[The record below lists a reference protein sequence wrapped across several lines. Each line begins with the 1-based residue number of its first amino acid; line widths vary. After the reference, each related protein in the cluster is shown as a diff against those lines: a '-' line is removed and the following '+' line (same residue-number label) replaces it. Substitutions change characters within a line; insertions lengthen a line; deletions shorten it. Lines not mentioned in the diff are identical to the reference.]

1 MIGADRLAPWWEQR
15 KPRERLLLIA
25 TVALTVPLAGYALLL
40 KPVRTQIADSTRR
53 LEGARSELAKLQQ
66 LVEERDRAG
75 SDQLRARQA
84 DLQARSTLAE
94 SQIHRAQI
102 DLVTPQDMAPQ
113 LSAILQKFPQLRV
126 VGIVSESP
134 VPVDRAADANG
145 KAASGSE
152 ASGSMLYEHGL
163 ELTVEGKYLDLIAY
177 LEQLEHTPHKI
188 YWRDLD
194 LKVNAQGVPSTRIR
208 FFTLSRGPTWLAL

>member
-1 MIGADRLAPWWEQR
+1 MIRADQLAEWWERR

-25 TVALTVPLAGYALLL
+25 VVALTVPLAGYGLLL
-40 KPVRTQIADSTRR
+40 KPVRIQIADSTQR
-53 LEGARSELAKLQQ
+53 LAGARSELAKLQQ
-66 LVEERDRAG
+66 LVEQRDRTG

-84 DLQARSTLAE
+84 DLEARLTLAE

-102 DLVTPQDMAPQ
+102 DLLTPQDMAPQ

-126 VGIVSESP
+126 VGIESESP
-134 VPVDRAADANG
+134 VPVDRATDRNG
-145 KAASGSE
+145 KAPGTE
-152 ASGSMLYEHGL
+152 PSGSMLYEHGL
-163 ELTVEGKYLDLIAY
+163 ELTVEGKYLDLLAY

-188 YWRDLD
+188 YWRDLN
-194 LKVNAQGVPSTRIR
+194 LKVNAQGVPLTRVR

>member
-1 MIGADRLAPWWEQR
+1 MIRADQLAQWWERR

-25 TVALTVPLAGYALLL
+25 AVALTVPVAGYALLF
-40 KPVRTQIADSTRR
+40 KPVRIQIADSTQR
-53 LEGARSELAKLQQ
+53 LTGARSELAKLQQ
-66 LVEERDRAG
+66 LVEQRDRAG
-75 SDQLRARQA
+75 SDQLRTRQA
-84 DLQARSTLAE
+84 DLDARLALAE
-94 SQIHRAQI
+94 SQIQRAQI

-126 VGIVSESP
+126 IGIVTDPP
-134 VPVDRAADANG
+134 VPVDQSTDQSG
-145 KAASGSE
+145 KAGPGNQ

-163 ELTVEGKYLDLIAY
+163 ELTVEGKYLDLLAY

-194 LKVNAQGVPSTRIR
+194 LKVNAQGVPLTRIR